1 MLTVQFLK
9 QRVVC
14 GFGEVTL
21 LIQQSQQTQFL
32 WKQQV
37 NYQPETRRGSEQ
49 DASLTFS
56 IRSKHSPLSIQWMST
71 QTKPS
76 LQSRRS
82 VMATGLEPAGQEPAG
97 RDVSDL
103 HLLVVLELL
112 QGENVLV
119 EIFLQLLVGV
129 VDVEL
134 LEAVHLWSK
143 GQV

>member
-9 QRVVC
+9 QRVVR

-21 LIQQSQQTQFL
+21 LIQQSQETQFL
-32 WKQQV
+32 WKHRM
-37 NYQPETRRGSEQ
+37 NYPQPETRIGSEQ
-49 DASLTFS
+49 DSGLTFS
-56 IRSKHSPLSIQWMST
+56 IRSKHSPLSIQSMST

-82 VMATGLEPAGQEPAG
+82 VTPTCCPPASQ
-97 RDVSDL
+97 DVSDL

-112 QGENVLV
+112 QRENVLV

-134 LEAVHLWSK
+134 LEAVHLWRK
-143 GQV
+143 HRA